1 MSRITKMGVEKI
13 QKDRISILFDTS
25 MKLNA
30 YIILKGA
37 HTLISHPGDRIFI
50 NMSGNPGMA
59 TAGSGDVLAGT
70 VAAMFGLGLSIEDSI
85 RMGVFVHGFSGDLAA
100 RDIGEDGITANDIM
114 NYLPGAIRNI
124 RINIEDIAKNT
135 YKGIYIV

>member
-1 MSRITKMGVEKI
+1 MSRITKMDVDKI
-13 QKDRISILFDTS
+13 KNDRISVLFDTS
-25 MKLNA
+25 MELNA

-37 HTLISHPGDRIFI
+37 HTLISHPEEHIFI

-70 VAAMFGLGLSIEDSI
+70 VAAMFGLGLSTEDSI
-85 RMGVFVHGFSGDLAA
+85 RMGVFIHGLSGDLAM

-114 NYLPGAIRNI
+114 NYLPEAIRHLRMNF
-124 RINIEDIAKNT
+124 EDIAENI
-135 YKGIYIV
+135 YESIYIV